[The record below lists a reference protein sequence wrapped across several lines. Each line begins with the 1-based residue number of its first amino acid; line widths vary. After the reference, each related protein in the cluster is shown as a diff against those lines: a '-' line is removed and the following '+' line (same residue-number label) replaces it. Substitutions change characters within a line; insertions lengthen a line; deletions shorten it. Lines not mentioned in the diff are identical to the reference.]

1 MPCRDYESDSWG
13 HADDSGRVGKLKE
26 QADRLARMA
35 CAAMDELEANGIAE
49 VLLLKNDELREWWTA
64 HKEADRKEKARIA
77 EKERKARVKQ
87 EALDRLSDEEKELLG
102 LAPKKPVS
110 QPKSLKKSSVV
121 DKCDDDA
128 DFLEWDEWDRQEQ
141 EFEKWEA
148 EIQSEI
154 QDLQGFTQHMVKTYK
169 NI

>member
-102 LAPKKPVS
+102 LAPKKPGLKQS
-110 QPKSLKKSSVV
+110 YSKKSSA
-121 DKCDDDA
+121 DEDA
-128 DFLEWDEWDRQEQ
+128 EFLEWDMEER